1 MWDDEQEEGQAEE
14 LFSPDQYEFDEESHE
29 NDDASDCSSFS
40 STGHVLRSPVHSSA
54 ISWTSSQREEIDRER
69 EERDQDALAILRR
82 ERAERDLLFEGGMR
96 RLSVDSATDYL
107 TRERYESSSQ
117 SSD

>member
-29 NDDASDCSSFS
+29 NDDDDCSSFS
-40 STGHVLRSPVHSSA
+40 STGHVLRSPVNSSA
-54 ISWTSSQREEIDRER
+54 ISAREQ
-69 EERDQDALAILRR
+69 EERDSNIIYIYPEED
-82 ERAERDLLFEGGMR
+82 FEGGMR

-117 SSD
+117 SSEC